1 MVNVINILINPYK
14 MVLRTPDY
22 LRLVLSSCN
31 LQMFSLDFLPQRAQ
45 SVQQTTDGI
54 MFYSLRETRDGGF
67 MNLET
72 DWVGI

>member
-1 MVNVINILINPYK
+1 MVNVINTLINPYK

-31 LQMFSLDFLPQRAQ
+31 LHTFSLDFLPQRAQ

-54 MFYSLRETRDGGF
+54 MFYGLRETRDGGF